1 MTEKY
6 KIYLS
11 EDTKNRL
18 VNDAE
23 LFEFTKEDGS
33 VNLNGFLKQLIVNY
47 FEQYR
52 KDSDELLESVLG
64 ELTSVK
70 SLKAKDA
77 SILADKI
84 IRTYINNKEASTGK
98 SKVITLTVS
107 GETYNI
113 IKIIENN
120 LLKDNSMSGYIKDM
134 FLSYLSIPRNKRE
147 EIIFKQTYE
156 AVNQAIRE
164 NRIISFTSTNTKGQ
178 WTLRVEPYLIS
189 SSKEEQFSY
198 LLCHSPKDYKDH
210 TYRISRL
217 RNVFITSDTFQVD
230 AKTLDRLTKK
240 GARSPHAVAPDIHA
254 VVHMTE
260 RGKDM
265 YRMIVKNRPAVAQIK
280 GDKYLFDWPEMQLE
294 DYFRR
299 FGKEAVV
306 ISPKSLKRRL
316 TNYYKEALNAYTAK
330 DMTR

>member
-11 EDTKNRL
+11 EDTRTRL

-52 KDSDELLESVLG
+52 KDSDERLESVLG

-77 SILADKI
+77 SMLADKI
-84 IRTYINNKEASTGK
+84 IRTYINNKESSSGK
-98 SKVITLTVS
+98 STVITLTVS
-107 GETYNI
+107 GDSYSI

-120 LLKDNSMSGYIKDM
+120 LLKDTSMSGYIKDM

-156 AVNQAIRE
+156 AINRAIKE
-164 NRIISFTSTNTKGQ
+164 NRVITFSSTNSHGNGSVS
-178 WTLRVEPYLIS
+178 VEPYLIAP
-189 SSKEEQFSY
+189 SKEEQFSY
-198 LLCHSPKDYKDH
+198 LLCRSTKDYNDH

-217 RNVFITSDTFQVD
+217 RNVFVTSDTFYVD
-230 AKTLDRLTKK
+230 ETTLERLTRK
-240 GARSPHAVAPDIHA
+240 GARSPHSAARDIHA
-254 VVHMTE
+254 VVRMTE
-260 RGKDM
+260 RGKSM
-265 YRMIVKNRPAVAQIK
+265 YRMIIKNRPAVTEIK

-306 ISPKSLKRRL
+306 ISPKSLKRKL
-316 TNYYKEALNAYTAK
+316 TNYYTEALKAYTTK